1 MSLEMASDPEKRL
14 TGAHLWVANVALL
27 GGIVT
32 GLVQGWSTPGSSSR
46 PASTSCSRTTTA

>member
-27 GGIVT
+27 GGIVRIV
-32 GLVQGWSTPGSSSR
+32 GGQRADQVIE
-46 PASTSCSRTTTA
+46 